1 MPTTSLELLT
11 CAVQTKTNNHP
22 FITNARNARD
32 GNGIYFG
39 WEITRCISN
48 NSARNISFSL
58 QENLANCGEGERDHW
73 IELKVF
79 HLGSV
84 KHVLTEGHQAS
95 IKKHER
101 TSQNQSIFVRAIN
114 KPRRLRPPSLPG
126 PVAFLPT
133 PARARMEHGE
143 WGNIIFGEEEA
154 NNGLCTDKSKVIRPL
169 PITQGLW
176 ASLFSLAWKNFRC

>member
-58 QENLANCGEGERDHW
+58 HGNLANCGEGERDHW

-84 KHVLTEGHQAS
+84 KHVLTECHHAS

-114 KPRRLRPPSLPG
+114 KPRRRRVRPRYLALSPGASFPHFFQHLLERGWSMESEATSSLEKRRTMDF
-126 PVAFLPT
+126 VQT
-133 PARARMEHGE
+133 RA
-143 WGNIIFGEEEA
+143 
-154 NNGLCTDKSKVIRPL
+154 K
-169 PITQGLW
+169 
-176 ASLFSLAWKNFRC
+176 